1 MAGGDPL
8 FPKAAGSYIFTS
20 VTGSRGGAMKKA
32 NIDELKLSDVRPGVT
47 VSGHGLRRDDYYAI
61 DEGDPGA

>member
-1 MAGGDPL
+1 MAGADPL

-32 NIDELKLSDVRPGVT
+32 NIDELKLSDVRP
-47 VSGHGLRRDDYYAI
+47 RRDDYYAI

>member
-8 FPKAAGSYIFTS
+8 FPKTAGSYIFTS

-32 NIDELKLSDVRPGVT
+32 N
-47 VSGHGLRRDDYYAI
+47 YAI

>member
-8 FPKAAGSYIFTS
+8 FPKTAGSYIFTS
-20 VTGSRGGAMKKA
+20 VTGSRGGAMEKA
-32 NIDELKLSDVRPGVT
+32 NIDEL
-47 VSGHGLRRDDYYAI
+47 YAI